1 MSKAPMVDPGAGHM
15 VPLHRPA
22 AAQAMISRFI
32 AERSLLVQERRTEK
46 QPWATKIPLVSR
58 EWKNGSHSSY
68 SCTPFLHSLRTKG
81 KKKRSRDFPGFR
93 GRFDLVLSSF
103 RAYLGSTGFAG
114 TKSMRRS
121 HFGDLGPFFFL
132 AGDV

>member
-46 QPWATKIPLVSR
+46 QPWATKP
-58 EWKNGSHSSY
+58 
-68 SCTPFLHSLRTKG
+68 T
-81 KKKRSRDFPGFR
+81 FR
-93 GRFDLVLSSF
+93 Q
-103 RAYLGSTGFAG
+103 
-114 TKSMRRS
+114 
-121 HFGDLGPFFFL
+121 
-132 AGDV
+132 